1 MENRG
6 QIYEIIADNIRK
18 ERRRLGMTQAE
29 LAERADISLD
39 TIKSVENG
47 RRAMSLDTYL
57 NIVYVETP
65 FRDTNWQLVRVKC
78 SKKAFLWIYEKDGY
92 VNLNVKADKEWRDY
106 WRSAF
111 KSVIPGWHQNKEN
124 WNTII
129 LDGSVPD
136 DAIKTMIKE
145 SYELVT
151 DNPTKRIYEAVK
163 KIPKGCVATYGQIAE
178 LAGNKGMARA
188 VGNALH
194 RNPDPDNIP
203 CYRVVNSKGELSGAF
218 AFGGAGQQEQL
229 LKADGIEVVNGK
241 VDLKVYSM
249 KF

>member
-1 MENRG
+1 M
-6 QIYEIIADNIRK
+6 QSRK
-18 ERRRLGMTQAE
+18 EALDYG
-29 LAERADISLD
+29 LAFPD
-39 TIKSVENG
+39 T
-47 RRAMSLDTYL
+47 
-57 NIVYVETP
+57 YVETP

-163 KIPKGCVATYGQIAE
+163 KIPKGW
-178 LAGNKGMARA
+178 
-188 VGNALH
+188 
-194 RNPDPDNIP
+194 
-203 CYRVVNSKGELSGAF
+203 VVNSKGELSGAF
-218 AFGGAGQQEQL
+218 AFGGAGQQEEL

>member
-1 MENRG
+1 M
-6 QIYEIIADNIRK
+6 
-18 ERRRLGMTQAE
+18 
-29 LAERADISLD
+29 
-39 TIKSVENG
+39 
-47 RRAMSLDTYL
+47 
-57 NIVYVETP
+57 
-65 FRDTNWQLVRVKC
+65 
-78 SKKAFLWIYEKDGY
+78 
-92 VNLNVKADKEWRDY
+92 KADKEWRDY

-188 VGNALH
+188 
-194 RNPDPDNIP
+194 
-203 CYRVVNSKGELSGAF
+203 GAF

>member
-1 MENRG
+1 M
-6 QIYEIIADNIRK
+6 QSRK
-18 ERRRLGMTQAE
+18 EALDYG
-29 LAERADISLD
+29 LAFPD
-39 TIKSVENG
+39 T
-47 RRAMSLDTYL
+47 
-57 NIVYVETP
+57 YVETP

-151 DNPTKRIYEAVK
+151 DNPTRRIN
-163 KIPKGCVATYGQIAE
+163 
-178 LAGNKGMARA
+178 LS
-188 VGNALH
+188 AL
-194 RNPDPDNIP
+194 
-203 CYRVVNSKGELSGAF
+203 VSSAF
-218 AFGGAGQQEQL
+218 AAGVRSAISPL
-229 LKADGIEVVNGK
+229 FKAAFSIVSLIFNSSVFPEI
-241 VDLKVYSM
+241 
-249 KF
+249 

>member
-1 MENRG
+1 M
-6 QIYEIIADNIRK
+6 QSRK
-18 ERRRLGMTQAE
+18 EALDYG
-29 LAERADISLD
+29 LAFPD
-39 TIKSVENG
+39 T
-47 RRAMSLDTYL
+47 
-57 NIVYVETP
+57 YVETP

-129 LDGSVPD
+129 LDGLVPD

-188 VGNALH
+188 VMHFIEILTQIIYHVTGLLIPRENCRVHLH
-194 RNPDPDNIP
+194 LAVQDNRSS
-203 CYRVVNSKGELSGAF
+203 CLRQKG
-218 AFGGAGQQEQL
+218 
-229 LKADGIEVVNGK
+229 LK
-241 VDLKVYSM
+241 
-249 KF
+249 